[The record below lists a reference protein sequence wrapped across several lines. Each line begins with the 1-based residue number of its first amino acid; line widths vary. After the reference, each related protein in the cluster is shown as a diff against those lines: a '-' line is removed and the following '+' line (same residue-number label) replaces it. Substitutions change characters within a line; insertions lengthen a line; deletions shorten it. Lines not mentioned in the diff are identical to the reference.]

1 MFDLFKFRLPIAV
14 TTQLI
19 EKLEQL
25 EATPLTRADLD
36 RLADFQR
43 KHEMQAGVYVL
54 YLDGV
59 AVYAGKADGLLD
71 RLHQHLEK
79 IRGRVIL
86 AAKEVR
92 YKALLLDENWS
103 TSANEDLLIRHFKER
118 DECEWN
124 KSGFGPKDPGKNRDG
139 YQPNRFDLL
148 YPINT
153 EWPITGVGD
162 AMSIGEVLALM
173 KEQLPYVLRY
183 ELPVEDMRRTLKLKG
198 VPRTAMGLALA
209 IAKEL
214 GEEYQFMLFKSHM
227 VLYKS
232 RKQYAHGTRLTPK

>member
-19 EKLEQL
+19 EKLERL
-25 EATPLTRADLD
+25 EPTPLTRADLD

-43 KHEMQAGVYVL
+43 KHEMEAGVYVL

-71 RLHQHLEK
+71 RLQQHLDK
-79 IRGRVIL
+79 IRGRIML
-86 AAKEVR
+86 AEKEVR

-118 DECEWN
+118 GECEWN

-139 YQPNRFDLL
+139 YQPNKFDVL

-153 EWPITGVGD
+153 DWPINGIEDT
-162 AMSIGEVLALM
+162 MTIGEVLALL
-173 KEQLPYVLRY
+173 KEQLPYVMRY
-183 ELPVEDMRRTLKLKG
+183 ELPAADHSRKLTLKG

-209 IAKEL
+209 IAKQL
-214 GEEYQFMLFKSHM
+214 GDEYQFMLFKSHM

-232 RKQYAHGTRLTPK
+232 KKEYAHGTRLGAK

>member
-19 EKLEQL
+19 EKLEKL

-43 KHEMQAGVYVL
+43 KHEMEAGVYVL

-59 AVYAGKADGLLD
+59 AVYAGKADGLLE
-71 RLHQHLEK
+71 RLQQHLEK
-79 IRGRVIL
+79 IRGRIIL
-86 AAKEVR
+86 ADKEVR

-118 DECEWN
+118 GECEWN
-124 KSGFGPKDPGKNRDG
+124 KSGFGPKDPGKYRDG
-139 YQPNRFDLL
+139 YKPNRFDVL

-153 EWPITGVGD
+153 DWSINGVAD
-162 AMSIGEVLALM
+162 TMTIGEVLTLM
-173 KEQLPYVLRY
+173 KEQLPYVMRY
-183 ELPVEDMRRTLKLKG
+183 ELPDADLNAKLKLKG
-198 VPRTAMGLALA
+198 IPRTAIGLALA
-209 IAKEL
+209 IAKQL

-232 RKQYAHGTRLTPK
+232 KKEYAHGSRLGGR

>member
-14 TTQLI
+14 TSQLI
-19 EKLEQL
+19 DKLEKL
-25 EATPLTRADLD
+25 EATPLTGADLD

-43 KHEMQAGVYVL
+43 QHEMEAGVYVL

-71 RLHQHLEK
+71 RLQQHLEK

-86 AAKEVR
+86 ADMEVR

-103 TSANEDLLIRHFKER
+103 TSANEDLLIRHYKER
-118 DECEWN
+118 GECEWN
-124 KSGFGPKDPGKNRDG
+124 NSGFGPKDPGKYRDG
-139 YQPNRFDLL
+139 YQPNKFDLL

-153 EWPITGVGD
+153 EWPITGAGD
-162 AMSIGEVLALM
+162 TMSIGEVLSLM
-173 KEQLPYVLRY
+173 KDQLPYVLRY
-183 ELPVEDMRRTLKLKG
+183 ELPVEDMSRRLKLKG
-198 VPRTAMGLALA
+198 VPRTAMGLSLA
-209 IAKEL
+209 IAKHL
-214 GEEYQFMLFKSHM
+214 GAEYQFMLFKSHM

-232 RKQYAHGTRLTPK
+232 RKQYAHGTRLEAK

>member
-14 TTQLI
+14 TNQLI
-19 EKLEQL
+19 EKLESL
-25 EATPLTRADLD
+25 VATPLTRADLD
-36 RLADFQR
+36 RLAEFQR

-59 AVYAGKADGLLD
+59 AVYAGKAEGLLE

-86 AAKEVR
+86 AEKEVR

-118 DECEWN
+118 GECEWN

-139 YQPNRFDLL
+139 YQPNKFDTL

-153 EWPITGVGD
+153 EWPILRVSD
-162 AMSIGEVLALM
+162 AMTVGEVLVLM
-173 KEQLPYVLRY
+173 KEQLPYTMRY
-183 ELPVEDMRRTLKLKG
+183 ELPAADFRMKFKLKG
-198 VPRTAMGLALA
+198 VPRTAMGLASA
-209 IAKEL
+209 IAKHL
-214 GEEYQFMLFKSHM
+214 GEEYEFMLFKSHM
-227 VLYKS
+227 VLYRSK
-232 RKQYAHGTRLTPK
+232 KQYAHGARLVAR